1 MYLLIPGKKMKVPE
15 SMRLL
20 SMKLTVRYD
29 SSRLN
34 VTGWKKNID
43 NLAECDH
50 KKKLSFIDSNHLFL
64 SITRQIELLSISRSS
79 YYYVPIIDPEQN
91 ILLAKLDNIYTAHPF
106 LGSRKLSKLLKIEGY
121 SVGRYKV
128 ASLMKILGIQVLYPH
143 KKNINTT
150 VSNPE
155 HKKYPYLLRWLTI
168 THANQVWSTDIT
180 YIRMNHGFIYL
191 VAIID
196 WYSRK
201 VLSWKISTSMDVS
214 FCTQAL
220 QEAIYQYGTPEIFN
234 TDQWSQFTSTI
245 FTNMLDANNI
255 RISMDGRWRWADNI
269 FVERLWRTIKQEE
282 VYIKSYNSPIE
293 AILSIQQYLI
303 FYNSKRPHQSLNYQT
318 PTDIYEQ
325 SISLQKS

>member
-1 MYLLIPGKKMKVPE
+1 M
-15 SMRLL
+15 
-20 SMKLTVRYD
+20 
-29 SSRLN
+29 
-34 VTGWKKNID
+34 TGSKKNID
-43 NLAECDH
+43 SLDECDH
-50 KKKLSFIDSNHLFL
+50 KKKLSFIDPHFPHL
-64 SITRQIELLSISRSS
+64 SISRQIELLGISRSS
-79 YYYVPIIDPEQN
+79 YYYVPTIDPEQH
-91 ILLAKLDNIYTAHPF
+91 ILLTRLDSLYTEHPF
-106 LGSRKLSKLLKIEGY
+106 LWSRKLSTLLKQEGY
-121 SVGRYKV
+121 LVGRCKV
-128 ASLMKILGIQVLYPH
+128 KSLMGILGIHALYPH
-143 KKNINTT
+143 KKRINTT
-150 VSNPE
+150 TPNPE
-155 HKKYPYLLRWLTI
+155 HKKYPYLLRWLEI

-214 FCTQAL
+214 FCTEAL
-220 QEAIYQYGTPEIFN
+220 GEAIDLYGTPEIFN

-245 FTNMLDANNI
+245 FTNMLDSNGI

-293 AILSIQQYLI
+293 AILSMKQYLI

-318 PTDIYEQ
+318 PTETYNK
-325 SISLQKS
+325 SIALQNLGNRQNQPFQELSLIPS